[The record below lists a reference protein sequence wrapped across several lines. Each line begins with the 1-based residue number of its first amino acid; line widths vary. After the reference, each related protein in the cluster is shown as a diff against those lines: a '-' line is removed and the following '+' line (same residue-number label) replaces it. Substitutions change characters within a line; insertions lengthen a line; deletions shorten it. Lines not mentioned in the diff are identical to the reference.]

1 MHISP
6 VQHALMFDSRPDYAK
21 RLEKA
26 RTDRGFTSARAAAE
40 FFGWSYDTYA
50 QHENGTRGITRA
62 AEKYAK
68 AFRVSKAWLLTGE
81 GQPGNRQVR
90 LVGYVGAAQTVY
102 QFDDV
107 DAGWV
112 DAPPSGSDGVEAVEV
127 KGGSMYPLME
137 DGAVLYYSKM
147 LSPEEMINKRC
158 IVKLEDER
166 ILVKTLKRGS
176 EPGLF
181 TLASFNAPDI
191 EDVGVIWAAPID
203 WIKP

>member
-1 MHISP
+1 
-6 VQHALMFDSRPDYAK
+6 MFDDRPDYAK

-26 RTDRGFTSARAAAE
+26 RSDRGFKSARSAAE
-40 FFGWSYDTYA
+40 FFGWPYDTYA

-68 AFRVSKAWLLTGE
+68 AFRVSKGWLLTGE
-81 GQPGNRQVR
+81 GGGENQVR
-90 LVGYVGAAQTVY
+90 LVGYVGAAQTIY
-102 QFDDV
+102 HFDDN
-107 DAGWV
+107 DADWV
-112 DAPPSGSDGVEAVEV
+112 EAPPTGADGVEAVEV
-127 KGGSMYPLME
+127 RGGSMYPLFE

-147 LSPEEMINKRC
+147 LPPDDMLNKRC
-158 IVKLEDER
+158 VVKLEDER
-166 ILVKTLKRGS
+166 ILVKTLKRGADR
-176 EPGLF
+176 GLY